1 MILINLY
8 FIFIRNSMI
17 INGYNYTICIYMSIC
32 ISIIYIYV
40 YIHNIYIYV
49 YTGICWGFHPM
60 SECWTLTTNFH
71 HDHPSEQGHGR
82 WSYRFTETLNGG
94 AIPVAQRCSGA
105 SLFGPRHFSAQIYW
119 LIVMLTVMVGQ

>member
-1 MILINLY
+1 MY
-8 FIFIRNSMI
+8 
-17 INGYNYTICIYMSIC
+17 IYM
-32 ISIIYIYV
+32 YIYM
-40 YIHNIYIYV
+40 YV
-49 YTGICWGFHPM
+49 YTGICWGYHPM

-71 HDHPSEQGHGR
+71 HDHPREQGHGR

-105 SLFGPRHFSAQIYW
+105 PLFGPRHFSAQIYW